1 MKRYNK
7 FVRDYCNE
15 GGLGFI
21 EEDVETLIQ
30 HLDIYD
36 DTSDNLQMESLS
48 SVVNGVTAGIAI
60 KTKSLLSKLR
70 SEKDAFEKQNILG
83 QMILLSTYGSLV
95 AAAAGV
101 KNQSMMRKLVGKRIK

>member
-1 MKRYNK
+1 MKTYNK
-7 FVRDYCNE
+7 FVRDYCDV
-15 GGLGFI
+15 GGIGFI
-21 EEDVETLIQ
+21 EEDIDTLIQ
-30 HLDIYD
+30 HLDLDD

-48 SVVNGVTAGIAI
+48 SVVTAVTGGIAI

-70 SEKDAFEKQNILG
+70 SENDGIEKQNILG

-95 AAAAGV
+95 GAAAGV